1 MFAGISAEGLEKGI
15 FIGSSFRLRLRFRQ
29 YWFRHTWKFATEARR
44 KQKRRRKKKEPI
56 RSFRLRFRRA
66 SACAS
71 VSVFMVHTRT

>member
-1 MFAGISAEGLEKGI
+1 METVHPSVTACTSVITSSHFEDCGASPTEAEEATEEKG
-15 FIGSSFRLRLRFRQ
+15 
-29 YWFRHTWKFATEARR
+29 TT
-44 KQKRRRKKKEPI
+44 

>member
-29 YWFRHTWKFATEARR
+29 YWFTLGSLRR